1 MKLIKKIWGIFF
13 TYFSLYLLISLIHGS
28 IYFNQE
34 WLILPRYLEYI
45 VILIYFNR
53 NNPSLDSIFLILRIY
68 LILNLIFV
76 FLQQYGLIGE
86 FSSLGYESPK
96 DLTDDRPTGLT
107 GGPWELSNSCAI
119 IFFALL
125 LDKKQSSLSK
135 YFYSFIAVYLI
146 VATQSR
152 TILVS
157 FILALSIYFY
167 IINIDKKKYFLFVLL
182 LTSIFSLLYLIVF
195 QTNYLK
201 MNLEIYLELLEMFK
215 NFAFNFEGANL
226 ETLDGR
232 LWSMAIRME
241 HWLVFYKQFLHN
253 SFTLFLDLV
262 LHLCIWVISLGYY
275 LVGIFGLIFVIYSI
289 KIFLYIYYFY

>member
-1 MKLIKKIWGIFF
+1 M
-13 TYFSLYLLISLIHGS
+13 
-28 IYFNQE
+28 
-34 WLILPRYLEYI
+34 
-45 VILIYFNR
+45 
-53 NNPSLDSIFLILRIY
+53 ILRIY

-157 FILALSIYFY
+157 FILVLSIYFY
-167 IINIDKKKYFLFVLL
+167 IINIDKKIFFICTFINFYIFITIFNRISNKLLKDEFRNLFR
-182 LTSIFSLLYLIVF
+182 I
-195 QTNYLK
+195 
-201 MNLEIYLELLEMFK
+201 
-215 NFAFNFEGANL
+215 
-226 ETLDGR
+226 
-232 LWSMAIRME
+232 IRN
-241 HWLVFYKQFLHN
+241 V
-253 SFTLFLDLV
+253 
-262 LHLCIWVISLGYY
+262 
-275 LVGIFGLIFVIYSI
+275 
-289 KIFLYIYYFY
+289 

>member
-1 MKLIKKIWGIFF
+1 MSLLISNSFEINKKDLGYFF
-13 TYFSLYLLISLIHGS
+13 YLFFFILLISLIHGS

-167 IINIDKKKYFLFVLL
+167 IINIDKKIFFICTFN
-182 LTSIFSLLYLIVF
+182 TSIFSLLYLIVF
-195 QTNYLK
+195 QTNCK

-215 NFAFNFEGANL
+215 I
-226 ETLDGR
+226 
-232 LWSMAIRME
+232 S
-241 HWLVFYKQFLHN
+241 
-253 SFTLFLDLV
+253 
-262 LHLCIWVISLGYY
+262 HLILKEQILK
-275 LVGIFGLIFVIYSI
+275 L
-289 KIFLYIYYFY
+289 